1 MKRPLIGN
9 FCEFYITNE
18 REKKIY
24 SSFGDYFSTFDKTGR
39 KKLFGRADIVLEYTV
54 PS

>member
-1 MKRPLIGN
+1 MKG
-9 FCEFYITNE
+9 
-18 REKKIY
+18 KQKVY
-24 SSFGDYFSTFDKTGR
+24 SSSGDYFSTFDKTGR